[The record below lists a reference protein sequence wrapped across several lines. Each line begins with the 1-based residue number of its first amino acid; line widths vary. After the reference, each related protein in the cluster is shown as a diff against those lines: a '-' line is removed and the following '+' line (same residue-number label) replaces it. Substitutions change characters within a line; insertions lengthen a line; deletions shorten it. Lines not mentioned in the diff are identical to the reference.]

1 MRGTLSCCAR
11 ATSGQAAAVPPSRV
25 MNSRRLMGFVLGL
38 RTAPYHTVERELCF
52 AAQRHRP
59 FMSELGQTATSRNA
73 RVTSGLPPIP
83 DIRRRPWHGSFVP
96 SRHKF
101 HILSGCT
108 LQLVCYFAY
117 GMEPDAGHRILNRR
131 CSLSA
136 ICSAGP
142 EWKEGDSTGSSSL
155 LLTPANP

>member
-59 FMSELGQTATSRNA
+59 FMSELGHSRRFRDV
-73 RVTSGLPPIP
+73 RVESAFPPIATDARTSWIGSSVP
-83 DIRRRPWHGSFVP
+83 GADIRPV
-96 SRHKF
+96 
-101 HILSGCT
+101 
-108 LQLVCYFAY
+108 
-117 GMEPDAGHRILNRR
+117 NRR
-131 CSLSA
+131 HDFCLR
-136 ICSAGP
+136 
-142 EWKEGDSTGSSSL
+142 DL
-155 LLTPANP
+155 

>member
-1 MRGTLSCCAR
+1 
-11 ATSGQAAAVPPSRV
+11 
-25 MNSRRLMGFVLGL
+25 
-38 RTAPYHTVERELCF
+38 
-52 AAQRHRP
+52 
-59 FMSELGQTATSRNA
+59 MSELGQTATSRNA

-83 DIRRRPWHGSFVP
+83 DIRRRRWHGSIVP

-108 LQLVCYFAY
+108 SQLVCYFAY

-142 EWKEGDSTGSSSL
+142 ERGDSTTGSRL
-155 LLTPANP
+155 LLTSDVSVDRKVLHVASASMMNSTSAAGAGAIDLGQGAAGYPFDIASMIGATFGRMRQGRERIHPRCR